1 MKIKGNDERVFQVDT
16 RTTCGA
22 ILVGELHGTKNKRN
36 IMQTNQ
42 VLKIYNS
49 LPQQPIIVK
58 CHIWQTN
65 PQIGKKYIGIFLAF
79 NVVNPFPP
87 KRFPI
92 DE

>member
-16 RTTCGA
+16 RTTCFA

-42 VLKIYNS
+42 ELKIYNS
-49 LPQQPIIVK
+49 LPLKPTVNNLMP
-58 CHIWQTN
+58 HSADH

-79 NVVNPFPP
+79 NVVNPFPC
-87 KRFPI
+87 
-92 DE
+92 